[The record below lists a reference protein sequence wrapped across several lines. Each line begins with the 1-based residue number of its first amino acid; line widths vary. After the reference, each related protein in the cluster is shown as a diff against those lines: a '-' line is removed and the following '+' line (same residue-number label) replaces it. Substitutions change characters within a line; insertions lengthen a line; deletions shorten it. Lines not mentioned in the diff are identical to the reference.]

1 MANNV
6 IKYLV
11 INAKE
16 TLGDKL
22 LMLESRK
29 YDKYVEGIR
38 TEQEGLKITILS
50 EAMGYEKVDIKIAGL
65 MELPFAFDGTPI
77 PIEFEGLEARVYQ
90 EWSSKGEVK
99 LSVTATGIRPLT
111 GKQIKLEGGNR
122 A

>member
-16 TLGDKL
+16 TIGDKL